1 MPIIFNQTKSLRT
14 TKHKPFRSMYK
25 GLRDLKGSLFAL
37 RDFSG
42 CWTVKKLW
50 KSPRN
55 RNADVSRAYE
65 RRSSIKSAGSSGAIK
80 FTDLKGLEFYFQ
92 IQRRSIAPLKVS

>member
-1 MPIIFNQTKSLRT
+1 M
-14 TKHKPFRSMYK
+14 
-25 GLRDLKGSLFAL
+25 
-37 RDFSG
+37 
-42 CWTVKKLW
+42 VKKRW

-80 FTDLKGLEFYFQ
+80 FTDLKNSEFYFQ
-92 IQRRSIAPLKVS
+92 IQAPIDRAADSTMFRLRTNARRAKTSATRDSCDSHHRDARCFDFIPRVPAIYYRL